1 VNGTICAIP
10 GDGIGHEVI
19 PAAVAVLQHV
29 APDLRVEWAE
39 GGYETWRRTGE
50 ALPERTLR
58 LTREADATLFGAVS
72 SPLQPTPGY
81 QSAILLLRRT
91 LDLYACVRPVRSLPL
106 ASQPATEVAWQTTD
120 TEVSRRSEIIGGNVA
135 LSSAVPYHATSVAG
149 PQMTGRPRADLIIV
163 RENTEGLY
171 GGGEESDGERA
182 VARRVITRAASTRIA
197 RLAFDMARR
206 LGRRRVTIVHKATVL
221 PQTDGL
227 FREAAFAVARD
238 YPEIVADEA
247 LVDSAAMRLAGRPE
261 SFDVIVTTN
270 LFGDILS
277 DIAVIHGGGLGL
289 APSANI
295 GEAAAVFE
303 PVHGSAPDIAGR
315 GVANPLASILAG
327 AMLLDH
333 LGRHAEAITVRDAV
347 AATLAGPVRTP
358 DLGGAATTKEVVEA
372 ISYQLSAIS
381 FCSPTDNPTKSRPF
395 QEPSS

>member
-10 GDGIGHEVI
+10 GDGIGREVV
-19 PAAVAVLQHV
+19 PAAVTVLQRV

-58 LTREADATLFGAVS
+58 LARGADATLFGAVS
-72 SPLQPTPGY
+72 SPLRPTPGY

-91 LDLYACVRPVRSLPL
+91 LDLYGCVRPVRGL
-106 ASQPATEVAWQTTD
+106 A
-120 TEVSRRSEIIGGNVA
+120 VSGQR
-135 LSSAVPYHATSVAG
+135 SAVSNGQHDTVGHSPL
-149 PQMTGRPRADLIIV
+149 PRTGEGSGVRAVPTDLIIV

-247 LVDSAAMRLAGRPE
+247 LVDSAAMRLAAHPE
-261 SFDVIVTTN
+261 NFDMIVTTN

-295 GEAAAVFE
+295 GDSSAVFE

-315 GVANPLASILAG
+315 GVANPLAAILAG

-333 LGRHAEAITVRDAV
+333 LGRHAEATTVRDAV
-347 AATLAGPVRTP
+347 AATIAGSIRTP
-358 DLGGAATTKEVVEA
+358 DLGGAATTEEMTETIIKE
-372 ISYQLSAIS
+372 I
-381 FCSPTDNPTKSRPF
+381 R
-395 QEPSS
+395 

>member
-39 GGYETWRRTGE
+39 GGYETWRRTGD

-58 LTREADATLFGAVS
+58 LAREADATLFGAVS

-91 LDLYACVRPVRSLPL
+91 LDLYACVRPVRGL
-106 ASQPATEVAWQTTD
+106 A
-120 TEVSRRSEIIGGNVA
+120 VSGQR
-135 LSSAVPYHATSVAG
+135 SAVSNGQHDTVGHSPL
-149 PQMTGRPRADLIIV
+149 PRTGEGSGVRAVPTDLIIV

-333 LGRHAEAITVRDAV
+333 LGRHAEAITVRDGV

-358 DLGGAATTKEVVEA
+358 DLGGAATTKEVAEA

-381 FCSPTDNPTKSRPF
+381 FCSPTDSTDKKQTF
-395 QEPSS
+395 QELTADS